1 MATTPRISA
10 NRLNMIPYLLPHT
23 PTIPLQVRHFQA
35 AAPMSKCVQQ
45 RTAAKE
51 PSFMQSQ
58 PQPAEFEIDQA
69 RRVLGEVIAPWV
81 QDLG

>member
-1 MATTPRISA
+1 
-10 NRLNMIPYLLPHT
+10 
-23 PTIPLQVRHFQA
+23 
-35 AAPMSKCVQQ
+35 
-45 RTAAKE
+45 
-51 PSFMQSQ
+51 MQSQ